1 MDLKGKPE
9 ETFYLVRS
17 DLLPEAI
24 VKTIEAK
31 QLLAS
36 GKTETVMEAVQRTG
50 LSRSAFYKYKDGVF
64 PFQAVVKE
72 KIIVVSMNL
81 VHKTGILSQVL
92 RYIAETGCNVLTIN
106 QAIPLQGV
114 ANVTLTLDTST
125 LESRVSELIDGL
137 NQMEGVSKANIVGR
151 G

>member
-1 MDLKGKPE
+1 MKGKPE
-9 ETFYLVRS
+9 ETFYLVRG

-125 LESRVSELIDGL
+125 LESSVSELIDGL
-137 NQMEGVSKANIVGR
+137 NQMEGVSKASVVGR

>member
-1 MDLKGKPE
+1 MAEKPE
-9 ETFYLVRS
+9 ETYYLVRS

-24 VKTIEAK
+24 LKTIEAK
-31 QLLAS
+31 QLLAK
-36 GKTETVMEAVQRTG
+36 GIVETVMEAVQRTG
-50 LSRSAFYKYKDGVF
+50 ISRSAFYKYKEGVF
-64 PFQAVVKE
+64 PVQAVMKE

-81 VHKTGILSQVL
+81 DHKTGILSKVL

-114 ANVTLTLDTST
+114 ANVTLSLDISM
-125 LESRVSELIDGL
+125 LNESVSSLIEGL
-137 NQMEGVSKANIVGR
+137 NGIEGVSKATVVGR